1 MIVLM
6 NTLASGTIIDISNTQ
21 TVLMAMTIITA

>member
-6 NTLASGTIIDISNTQ
+6 NTLASGTIIDISDTQ